1 MTGFIDYEAAWNEA
15 KNRLRFCSTLNLD
28 HLWKIEGACHIPTG
42 TPLTPRQA
50 WLALARGGK
59 VVDPENDKHWFILL
73 GNGEVEYRDG
83 RLLYMLGWMFNVL
96 NSGQAVI
103 MEEPATAEA
112 GEKAA
117 ESFKPYQ
124 IPKDQLDAFMEG
136 LQKGSDKLYGE
147 KPSVPI
153 EETQALDPRC
163 DACAWGTP
171 CPDSDRRAICHK
183 RSIVEII
190 HPKSFWCSHFLPR
203 DRSQVRCETCKNW
216 TREGNNV
223 LHGSEC
229 LEGPYGVSKLATS
242 TCGRWAVIP
251 PAWR

>member
-1 MTGFIDYEAAWNEA
+1 MRGLKMTGFIDYEAAYLELTRKA
-15 KNRLRFCSTLNLD
+15 
-28 HLWKIEGACHIPTG
+28 PTWLKLEELSQKHTILSG
-42 TPLTPRQA
+42 RPLTPRQA
-50 WLALARGGK
+50 WLALARGVK
-59 VVDPENDKHWFILL
+59 MVDPENEKRWFILL

-103 MEEPATAEA
+103 MEEPASAVA

-124 IPKDQLDAFMEG
+124 IPKDRLDAFMEG

-163 DACAWGTP
+163 EACTWGTP

-203 DRSQVRCETCKNW
+203 DRSQVRCETCREWLHDGVPIHTGLCCFNP
-216 TREGNNV
+216 TRERTA
-223 LHGSEC
+223 S
-229 LEGPYGVSKLATS
+229 SWR
-242 TCGRWAVIP
+242 CGHWVVIP